1 MPSCQVLARLTSVTD
16 QNTPWIVL
24 VAIYISH
31 CHDGCVASGQAHQWI
46 RDGCWIAFTGVCRL
60 GAGDARG
67 AEERPGP
74 TSLSG
79 RALVQMR
86 RGSAVAAP
94 KFICHRTLH
103 PPPPYPSE
111 TLAYLVGGGSSG
123 DGGGGT
129 APSVQESPPCSA
141 PGPQRTGQ
149 TRPVPPVLLSFLIL
163 LSPLWSWA

>member
-1 MPSCQVLARLTSVTD
+1 MNFRRDQFFSVPDSPSL
-16 QNTPWIVL
+16 IVGIGDRG
-24 VAIYISH
+24 VAIFS
-31 CHDGCVASGQAHQWI
+31 
-46 RDGCWIAFTGVCRL
+46 
-60 GAGDARG
+60 DARG

-129 APSVQESPPCSA
+129 PPSVQESPPCSA

-163 LSPLWSWA
+163 LSPL